1 MNAQFF
7 QQMGSPG
14 IFVDDPEY
22 KPDIYT
28 YTFVVIRMEIKGSCH
43 GFPVSVV
50 CQTDKFSP
58 AFITGLP
65 ELPPVMSRL
74 QRNPVCKR
82 PSLSA

>member
-58 AFITGLP
+58 GVHYRTAGITSGDVQIT
-65 ELPPVMSRL
+65 EKSCV
-74 QRNPVCKR
+74 
-82 PSLSA
+82 